1 MVGPFASMPR
11 RQIWPIGPT
20 WTCSSS
26 ISTPRAPLLMGMANL
41 RMNRLSLL
49 ELLVRKLSA
58 NRGIGV
64 VALPLM
70 PNVVFRIAVQAVL
83 GLIMPQP
90 ALAWLPQHL
99 RRFQKGDPH
108 PHVAPAS
115 PDPPEVVLSFL
126 LAFASRLLG
135 LVVFLFSHSC
145 LLLHVRSRVGRGF
158 LVH

>member
-1 MVGPFASMPR
+1 
-11 RQIWPIGPT
+11 
-20 WTCSSS
+20 
-26 ISTPRAPLLMGMANL
+26 
-41 RMNRLSLL
+41 
-49 ELLVRKLSA
+49 
-58 NRGIGV
+58 
-64 VALPLM
+64 M

-126 LAFASRLLG
+126 LAFAPRLLG

>member
-1 MVGPFASMPR
+1 MDA
-11 RQIWPIGPT
+11 
-20 WTCSSS
+20 
-26 ISTPRAPLLMGMANL
+26 ANL
-41 RMNRLSLL
+41 RMNQLSLL

-64 VALPLM
+64 VALPLVS
-70 PNVVFRIAVQAVL
+70 NVVFRVAVQAVL

-108 PHVAPAS
+108 PQHLHVAAAS
-115 PDPPEVVLSFL
+115 PDAPEVVLSFL
-126 LAFASRLLG
+126 LAFAPRLLG
-135 LVVFLFSHSC
+135 LVVFLFSHSS
-145 LLLHVRSRVGRGF
+145 LLLHVRSRVGHGF